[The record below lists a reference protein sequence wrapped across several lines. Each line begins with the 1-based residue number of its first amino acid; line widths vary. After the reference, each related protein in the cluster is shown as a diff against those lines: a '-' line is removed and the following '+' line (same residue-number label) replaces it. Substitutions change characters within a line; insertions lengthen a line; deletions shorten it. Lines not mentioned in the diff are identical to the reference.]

1 MQLKPVDT
9 TRYKPNQTNK
19 QKTTHNPTQPTKKN
33 PPNFSLSLRCELNL
47 CLFSCFIT
55 KGCFCNPC
63 VDILHI
69 YVIPFM
75 SNPCVFCKVW
85 HTFFFFFQS
94 KAITAQTFLCCE
106 MTPSQPKPPS
116 KNPCLHLVLRDLAS
130 CGWGWERAT
139 CLPLSKE
146 MCNWG
151 CQEYHQNIAEV
162 VQCPSTGFP
171 CKHIPVIASLQ
182 RFHLFFSSLAWY
194 VLTESW
200 SPYSSDK
207 SSCLGWRFVILE
219 GLFKIYT
226 GNFSYSKVLMMYKL
240 PDSVQDNW
248 LSCCSL
254 LYLWSKYVIKGEL
267 LAWECINT
275 TDISW
280 SNDTAS
286 ICLST

>member
-1 MQLKPVDT
+1 MGFALGSHQSWVSGHTQARPCNVLMSTGPGKEWSRCSWNLWT
-9 TRYKPNQTNK
+9 LLGINQ
-19 QKTTHNPTQPTKKN
+19 TKKN
-33 PPNFSLSLRCELNL
+33 NPQPNPTNQKKTPNFSLSLRCELNL

-63 VDILHI
+63 VDILHMV

-94 KAITAQTFLCCE
+94 KAITAQMFLCCE
-106 MTPSQPKPPS
+106 MTPSQPNPPS

-130 CGWGWERAT
+130 CGWGWERGT

-146 MCNWG
+146 MCNCG

-182 RFHLFFSSLAWY
+182 RFHLFSFFPLWH
-194 VLTESW
+194 
-200 SPYSSDK
+200 
-207 SSCLGWRFVILE
+207 G
-219 GLFKIYT
+219 
-226 GNFSYSKVLMMYKL
+226 M
-240 PDSVQDNW
+240 
-248 LSCCSL
+248 CSL
-254 LYLWSKYVIKGEL
+254 NLEVLIPQTSP
-267 LAWECINT
+267 LALDE
-275 TDISW
+275 D
-280 SNDTAS
+280 
-286 ICLST
+286 L